1 MLKPYPLSKQDSY
14 AWALA
19 IVLPLLWAPFAIFF
33 PKEIALGFYLVL
45 SLVWTLLDRLSLMKQ
60 EKVPP
65 SFGYFLLPM
74 VYLRQRDERQGKP
87 WRLLQVWL
95 ICTVLSVIAGEQFK
109 KQSGT
114 EQLAQSACSIVTQLM
129 KQEGIDERCIR
140 VTDLKEEV
148 SGRFYRAQAL
158 MNTGNKEPMT
168 IEVRG
173 RDIYVVL
180 PEWEE

>member
-1 MLKPYPLSKQDSY
+1 MLKPYPFLKQDTY
-14 AWALA
+14 AWCLS
-19 IVLPLLWAPFAIFF
+19 IGLPILWVPFANFF
-33 PKEIALGFYLVL
+33 TKEIALGLYMVL
-45 SLVWTLLDRLSLMKQ
+45 SLIWVLLDRLSLMKQ
-60 EKVPP
+60 ENRAP
-65 SFGYFLLPM
+65 SFLYFLLPM

-95 ICTVLSVIAGEQFK
+95 ICTVLSAVAGNHFK

-114 EQLAQSACSIVTQLM
+114 EQLAKSACSTVSQIMQR
-129 KQEGIDERCIR
+129 EGIDERCIR

-180 PEWEE
+180 PELGE

>member
-1 MLKPYPLSKQDSY
+1 MLKPYPLTKQDSY
-14 AWALA
+14 AWLLAVALPA
-19 IVLPLLWAPFAIFF
+19 SWLLFVMFF
-33 PKEIALGFYLVL
+33 PKEVALGLYMAL
-45 SLVWTLLDRLSLMKQ
+45 SLIWVLLDRLSLLKQ
-60 EKVPP
+60 DKFVP
-65 SFGYFLLPM
+65 SFLYSLLPM

-95 ICTVLSVIAGEQFK
+95 LCTVLSAFAGEQFK

-114 EQLAQSACSIVTQLM
+114 ERLAQSACSTVTQIM
-129 KQEGIDERCIR
+129 QREGIDERCIR

-180 PEWEE
+180 PELGE

>member
-14 AWALA
+14 AWALT

-45 SLVWTLLDRLSLMKQ
+45 SLVWTLLDRLRLMKQ

-65 SFGYFLLPM
+65 SFWYFLLPM

-95 ICTVLSVIAGEQFK
+95 ICTVLSVIAGEQLK

>member
-1 MLKPYPLSKQDSY
+1 MLKPYPFLKLDVY
-14 AWALA
+14 AWCLS
-19 IVLPLLWAPFAIFF
+19 IGLPVIWIPSAIFF
-33 PKEIALGFYLVL
+33 PKEVAVGVYILL
-45 SLVWTLLDRLSLMKQ
+45 SLIWVLLDRLNQMKQ
-60 EKVPP
+60 EITPP
-65 SFGYFLLPM
+65 SMGWFLLPM

-95 ICTVLSVIAGEQFK
+95 ICTVLSAVAGNHFK
-109 KQSGT
+109 TQSNT
-114 EQLAQSACSIVTQLM
+114 ERLAQSACPVVTEIL
-129 KQEGIDERCIR
+129 QEQGIDERCIR

-158 MNTGNKEPMT
+158 MNTGSKEPMT

-180 PEWEE
+180 PELEK

>member
-19 IVLPLLWAPFAIFF
+19 IVPPLLWAPFAIFF

-65 SFGYFLLPM
+65 SFWYFLLPM

-114 EQLAQSACSIVTQLM
+114 EQLAQSTCSIVTQLM

-180 PEWEE
+180 PELEK

>member
-1 MLKPYPLSKQDSY
+1 MLKPYPFLKQDTY
-14 AWALA
+14 AWCLS
-19 IVLPLLWAPFAIFF
+19 IGLPVLWVPFAIFF
-33 PKEIALGFYLVL
+33 PKEIALGLYMVL
-45 SLVWTLLDRLSLMKQ
+45 SLIWVLLDRLSLMKQ
-60 EKVPP
+60 EKRAP
-65 SFGYFLLPM
+65 SFLYFLLPM
-74 VYLRQRDERQGKP
+74 VYLRQRDECQGKP

-95 ICTVLSVIAGEQFK
+95 ICTVLSAVAGNHFK

-114 EQLAQSACSIVTQLM
+114 EQLAQSACSTVTQIM
-129 KQEGIDERCIR
+129 QREGIDERCIR
-140 VTDLKEEV
+140 VTDVKEEV

-180 PEWEE
+180 PELGE

>member
-1 MLKPYPLSKQDSY
+1 MLKSYPLSKQDSY

-19 IVLPLLWAPFAIFF
+19 LVLPLLWVPFAIFF
-33 PKEIALGFYLVL
+33 PKEIALGLYLVL

-65 SFGYFLLPM
+65 SFWYFLLPM

-87 WRLLQVWL
+87 WRLLQVWV
-95 ICTVLSVIAGEQFK
+95 ICTVLAVIAGEQFN

-180 PEWEE
+180 PEMGE

>member
-1 MLKPYPLSKQDSY
+1 MLKPYPFLKLDAY
-14 AWALA
+14 AWCLS
-19 IVLPLLWAPFAIFF
+19 IGLPVIWIPFAIFL
-33 PKEIALGFYLVL
+33 PKEIAVGLYIAL
-45 SLVWTLLDRLSLMKQ
+45 SLIWVLLDRLNLMKQ
-60 EKVPP
+60 RITPP
-65 SFGYFLLPM
+65 SMGWFFLPM

-95 ICTVLSVIAGEQFK
+95 ICTVLSAVAGNHFK
-109 KQSGT
+109 TRFNT
-114 EQLAQSACSIVTQLM
+114 ERLAQSACPVVTKILQG
-129 KQEGIDERCIR
+129 QGIDERCIR

-158 MNTGNKEPMT
+158 MNTGSKEPMT

-180 PEWEE
+180 PELEK

>member
-1 MLKPYPLSKQDSY
+1 MLKPYPFLKQDTY
-14 AWALA
+14 AWCLS
-19 IVLPLLWAPFAIFF
+19 IGLPVIWIPFAIFF
-33 PKEIALGFYLVL
+33 PKEIALGLYMVL
-45 SLVWTLLDRLSLMKQ
+45 SLIWVLLDRLSLMKQ
-60 EKVPP
+60 EITPP
-65 SFGYFLLPM
+65 SMGWFLLPM

-95 ICTVLSVIAGEQFK
+95 ICTVLSAVAGNHFK
-109 KQSGT
+109 TQSGT
-114 EQLAQSACSIVTQLM
+114 EELAQSTCSTVTQIM
-129 KQEGIDERCIR
+129 QREGIDERCIR

-180 PEWEE
+180 PELEK

>member
-1 MLKPYPLSKQDSY
+1 MLKPYPFLKQDTY
-14 AWALA
+14 AWCLS
-19 IVLPLLWAPFAIFF
+19 IGLPILWVPFAIFC
-33 PKEIALGFYLVL
+33 PTEIALGLYMVL
-45 SLVWTLLDRLSLMKQ
+45 SLIWVLLDRLSLMKQ
-60 EKVPP
+60 EKRAP
-65 SFGYFLLPM
+65 SFLYFLLPM

-95 ICTVLSVIAGEQFK
+95 ICTVLSAVAGNHFK

-114 EQLAQSACSIVTQLM
+114 EQLAKSACSTVSQIMQR
-129 KQEGIDERCIR
+129 EGIDERCIR

-148 SGRFYRAQAL
+148 SERFYRAQAL

-180 PEWEE
+180 PELGE